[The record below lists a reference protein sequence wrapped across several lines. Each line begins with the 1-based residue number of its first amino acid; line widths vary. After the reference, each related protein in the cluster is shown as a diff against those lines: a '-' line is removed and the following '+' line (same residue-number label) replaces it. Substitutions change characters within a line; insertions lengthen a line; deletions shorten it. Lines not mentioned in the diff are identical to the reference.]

1 MFTYCGISNDMK
13 TLKNIV
19 IGYKVN
25 HQEYMVV
32 NEILAVIG
40 FSIYKTYFISESR
53 SKKID
58 SFSILCN
65 EIRALLNLLTY
76 ENKALNKFTLQIEK
90 YINSLS

>member
-1 MFTYCGISNDMK
+1 M
-13 TLKNIV
+13 

-25 HQEYMVV
+25 HQEYMFV
-32 NEILAVIG
+32 NEILAVKG
-40 FSIYKTYFISESR
+40 YSIYKTYFISESR

-76 ENKALNKFTLQIEK
+76 GKFSKLNTEFLLTAHL
-90 YINSLS
+90 YF